1 MKKVVS
7 VLLFLLILSGCASAK
22 PTEESKNTQATG
34 SQQVT
39 KASSEYTPDD
49 QKQDAP
55 VENVEVEQE
64 PAPAETEN
72 DVHESVGL
80 LESLSGTVEFTV
92 PAGMFDSDDNNGP
105 LGDHP
110 ENTDGVIS
118 VTENEDGSCTMVL
131 TKAKHAEMMQ
141 ELAKNIDDSLQ
152 EMIDPETMP
161 TLVGISAQNNYTEFV
176 VTISSNEVGLQ
187 ESIVAFSLYIYGG
200 MYNIFNGT
208 PADDVAVY
216 FVNQASGELIQ
227 EAHSKDVQ

>member
-34 SQQVT
+34 SQQVA
-39 KASSEYTPDD
+39 KAPSEDTPDD

-141 ELAKNIDDSLQ
+141 ELAKNIDDSLK